1 MAIPLHVHS
10 LWNSRTAPRG
20 IRTSI
25 RLVLQDGSWCLSGKI
40 GGESLE
46 AGRLTSAFTCTST
59 AALAG
64 HGGRVILAVGRQG
77 NRYFGGLVLVRSST
91 IDGKTHV
98 DQVTPTRI
106 DSAYR

>member
-1 MAIPLHVHS
+1 MTGMAQWSTGMASPSHVHS
-10 LWNSRTAPRG
+10 LWNLRTAPRG

-25 RLVLQDGSWCLSGKI
+25 RLVLQDGSWCRSGKI

-59 AALAG
+59 VAFAG

-77 NRYFGGLVLVRSST
+77 NRFFWRSGVGT
-91 IDGKTHV
+91 LQHD
-98 DQVTPTRI
+98 
-106 DSAYR
+106 